1 MGNLNWVGTRHPIH
15 FFNGTKWCS
24 WSIGCQNFFWSLSN
38 YFEVETIFLVGLEA
52 GHADDATSGKKASLL
67 QVVWAKL
74 SLFVRNSRCFGKSW
88 ICVKYHRLQ
97 YSVTVVS
104 NLKFL
109 YLNVVHRPEI
119 CQMVKWLKVKR
130 PQFKKEWF
138 SGRIQ
143 GATSLSGL
151 WLSYSCAEYLVHKL
165 HTACWHTI
173 YHPHAFGDWF
183 HLKWFSLSFQ
193 NFFATCGYLI
203 VIFSLT
209 FFEQQTSLRPWVMAF
224 GLAFKYQFLALP
236 ISIYSDV
243 CHCKIS
249 AVP

>member
-1 MGNLNWVGTRHPIH
+1 MSKLFLKFI
-15 FFNGTKWCS
+15 KL
-24 WSIGCQNFFWSLSN
+24 FWSWN
-38 YFEVETIFLVGLEA
+38 HFPCTAWGRPRRRRDV
-52 GHADDATSGKKASLL
+52 GKKGLPRL

-88 ICVKYHRLQ
+88 ICVKYLQ
-97 YSVTVVS
+97 YSVAVVS
-104 NLKFL
+104 NQEFL
-109 YLNVVHRPEI
+109 YLNEVQRPYI
-119 CQMVKWLKVKR
+119 CQMVKWLKKLTSI
-130 PQFKKEWF
+130 QKWF

-193 NFFATCGYLI
+193 TFFATCGYLI
-203 VIFSLT
+203 VIFSPT
-209 FFEQQTSLRPWVMAF
+209 FFEWQTSLRL
-224 GLAFKYQFLALP
+224 G
-236 ISIYSDV
+236 
-243 CHCKIS
+243 
-249 AVP
+249 